1 MNQADPF
8 FFASG
13 RRVPGFFEARG
24 GGPRL
29 VAFVDAKISSD
40 PRCNFPIRGERGGRG
55 GFSGHILVCDIFE
68 VVFYAYDL
76 RVP

>member
-40 PRCNFPIRGERGGRG
+40 PRRNFPSEGNAADVVLLAG
-55 GFSGHILVCDIFE
+55 IFLC
-68 VVFYAYDL
+68 VISSK
-76 RVP
+76 